1 MTSPLLR
8 KPRITPHAPKGP
20 IRIWASLALL
30 FAAGVSSAQVSQSAP
45 TARPASQ
52 TTPPVRMVH
61 PQPAPVQP
69 IQPVYYQPNK
79 EAEAQTAPFLQLES
93 PGLGRL
99 SRLDSD
105 ERLQRRI
112 EQLDPTAV
120 HVFPE
125 SPILSR
131 DRYAGRGQLWQRRQI
146 TVEPNYVNFGK
157 LQPFFEDKNA
167 ERYGWDL
174 GPLSIPVAL
183 TKFASDVVLFPAK
196 ALSDP
201 CRLHDSSA
209 GHCLPGDP
217 VPYMIYPPEIATITG
232 TAAELAVI
240 GALIVVFP

>member
-1 MTSPLLR
+1 MRRVKT
-8 KPRITPHAPKGP
+8 
-20 IRIWASLALL
+20 WASLALL
-30 FAAGVSSAQVSQSAP
+30 CWAAVAPAQSP
-45 TARPASQ
+45 G
-52 TTPPVRMVH
+52 VRMV
-61 PQPAPVQP
+61 PPAPPAISTQAEQP
-69 IQPVYYQPNK
+69 IQPVYYQPRNQG
-79 EAEAQTAPFLQLES
+79 ESDTAPTVQLES

-125 SPILSR
+125 PPILSR
-131 DRYAGRGQLWQRRQI
+131 DRYAGRGQLWQRRQM
-146 TVEPNYVNFGK
+146 TVEPNFVNFGK

-174 GPLSIPVAL
+174 GPLSVPVAL
-183 TKFASDVVLFPAK
+183 TKFASDVALFPAK

-201 CRLHDSSA
+201 CRLHESSA

-217 VPYMIYPPEIATITG
+217 VPYMLYPPEIATVTG
-232 TAAELAVI
+232 TAAELAII